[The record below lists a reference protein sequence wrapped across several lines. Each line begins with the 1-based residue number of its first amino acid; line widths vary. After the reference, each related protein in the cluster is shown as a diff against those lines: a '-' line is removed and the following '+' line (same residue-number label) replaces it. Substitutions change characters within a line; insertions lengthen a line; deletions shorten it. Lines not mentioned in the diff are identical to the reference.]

1 MYDSNHR
8 GEILKAYLLGYIS
21 VFSGNDKHIFT
32 HLLSQYAPFQPQ
44 RQYPK
49 IPRKISVSSRI
60 YDFITEK
67 FTTAFTGISTSCDPS
82 QRFFFFYSSFCR
94 CDIRSSKCEAWLICP
109 FIFTTK
115 GIIQVKMHALR
126 FHRKIS
132 EIISTEA

>member
-1 MYDSNHR
+1 M
-8 GEILKAYLLGYIS
+8 KAYLLGYIS
-21 VFSGNDKHIFT
+21 VFSGNDKQIFT

-60 YDFITEK
+60 YDFIAEK

-82 QRFFFFYSSFCR
+82 QRFFFFY
-94 CDIRSSKCEAWLICP
+94 ILRSADV
-109 FIFTTK
+109 IFTPLNVK
-115 GIIQVKMHALR
+115 HGLYVLLFSQLKAERAVIIQVKMHALR

-132 EIISTEA
+132 EIISTET

>member
-1 MYDSNHR
+1 M
-8 GEILKAYLLGYIS
+8 KAYLLGYIC
-21 VFSGNDKHIFT
+21 VFSGNDKQIFT

-82 QRFFFFYSSFCR
+82 RGFLFFFFTL
-94 CDIRSSKCEAWLICP
+94 RSADLIFAP
-109 FIFTTK
+109 LNVKHGLYVLLFSQLK
-115 GIIQVKMHALR
+115 AERAVIIQVKMHALR
-126 FHRKIS
+126 FHRKVS

>member
-1 MYDSNHR
+1 M
-8 GEILKAYLLGYIS
+8 KAYLLGYIS
-21 VFSGNDKHIFT
+21 VFSGNDKQIFT

-60 YDFITEK
+60 YDFIAEK

-82 QRFFFFYSSFCR
+82 QRFFFY
-94 CDIRSSKCEAWLICP
+94 ILRSADV
-109 FIFTTK
+109 IFTPLNVK
-115 GIIQVKMHALR
+115 HGLYVLLFSQLKAERAVIIQVKMHALR

>member
-1 MYDSNHR
+1 M
-8 GEILKAYLLGYIS
+8 KAYLLGYIS

-82 QRFFFFYSSFCR
+82 QRFFIYSSFCR

-109 FIFTTK
+109 FISQLK
-115 GIIQVKMHALR
+115 AERAVIIQVKMHALR